1 MKKLFLY
8 VLLFVGIFS
17 LCFLLANEY
26 FKQRMQEKE
35 GQKLELAA
43 DSISIDTEW
52 KDNGFLVGI
61 QSGRVI
67 VYEADTQQVYE
78 YTDIDAAVLQKLH
91 PSVYHDLLKNVHF
104 DSKKELYRYLESLS
118 T

>member
-35 GQKLELAA
+35 GQKMERQWIFGR
-43 DSISIDTEW
+43 DSEW
-52 KDNGFLVGI
+52 TCDSVR
-61 QSGRVI
+61 GRYATGV
-67 VYEADTQQVYE
+67 
-78 YTDIDAAVLQKLH
+78 
-91 PSVYHDLLKNVHF
+91 
-104 DSKKELYRYLESLS
+104 
-118 T
+118 

>member
-8 VLLFVGIFS
+8 VLLFVGIFL

-78 YTDIDAAVLQKLH
+78 YTDIDAAVLQKLL
-91 PSVYHDLLKNVHF
+91 YQDLLKNVHF

>member
-52 KDNGFLVGI
+52 KDHGFLVGI

-67 VYEADTQQVYE
+67 VYEADPQQVYE
-78 YTDIDAAVLQKLH
+78 
-91 PSVYHDLLKNVHF
+91 
-104 DSKKELYRYLESLS
+104 
-118 T
+118 

>member
-67 VYEADTQQVYE
+67 VYEADMNILILMRRSCRNYIRVY
-78 YTDIDAAVLQKLH
+78 IRI
-91 PSVYHDLLKNVHF
+91 S
-104 DSKKELYRYLESLS
+104 
-118 T
+118 